1 MRFLVRRVIFYL
13 VTAWAAVTINF
24 FVPRLIP
31 GDPVQSLINKYQG
44 QLSTDAI
51 HSLYVLFG
59 LDKKVSLWDQYWHEW
74 GKLGDLLGAEYDA
87 EKARVEPILEPLF
100 DEYKMI
106 RDGLIAQSNVSF
118 TRLYDLAA
126 MQRWEFW
133 DEDGKHSED
142 FDADIENAMLT
153 LVEALARGGADA

>member
-1 MRFLVRRVIFYL
+1 MASNSDGQTMPDDITPISRRAL
-13 VTAWAAVTINF
+13 LNSGAAVALAGTAG
-24 FVPRLIP
+24 VAVAVSSATAQSS
-31 GDPVQSLINKYQG
+31 GVQ
-44 QLSTDAI
+44 
-51 HSLYVLFG
+51 HSVEFLRA
-59 LDKKVSLWDQYWHEW
+59 KNLWDQYWHEW

-142 FDADIENAMLT
+142 FEADIENAMLT